1 MSFVTF
7 FLQACLHASLLLV
20 CGASLAQQ
28 GVADREVLIGQFAA
42 LTGPAA
48 PLGQSVRNGILAHFE
63 AVNAQGGIHK
73 RQLKLVTRDD
83 AFEPQKAVLAA
94 KDLINKD
101 VVFAMVGSVGSA
113 TTLAALPLLNQAKV
127 PLIGPLTGEQ
137 SLHTTFSRQL
147 FHVRTS
153 VAEEANRIAQHL
165 STLGVKKVAVFYQN
179 DAYGQA
185 ALDSLKQALS
195 KRELSVVAVSAVQAD
210 TANMGKSLGDI
221 LKASPEAVVQISAHI
236 SSAAFIKGARA
247 RGFRGQFL
255 NVSSVGAN
263 ALADALGDSGVGV
276 IVSQVVPSPHQSS
289 SALVREYQQNMR
301 AIGQQSFDVSS
312 FEGYLA
318 AKVLTEGLR
327 RTGRYLTRE
336 GLIDSL
342 ETMRDYNLGGFSV
355 NYSPTSHAG
364 SNYSELAIIA
374 PGGKFIQ

>member
-1 MSFVTF
+1 MSLVTF
-7 FLQACLHASLLLV
+7 FLQAFLRASLLFA
-20 CGASLAQQ
+20 CGVSLAQQ
-28 GVADREVLIGQFAA
+28 GVADREILIGQFAA

-73 RQLKLVTRDD
+73 RLLKLVTRDD
-83 AFEPQKAVLAA
+83 GFEPQKAALAA
-94 KDLINKD
+94 RELINND
-101 VVFAMVGSVGSA
+101 VVLAMVGSVGSA

-127 PLIGPLTGEQ
+127 PLIGPLTGEH

-153 VAEEANRIAQHL
+153 VAEEAERIARHL
-165 STLGVKKVAVFYQN
+165 NTLGVTKIAVFYQN
-179 DAYGQA
+179 DPYGQNT
-185 ALDSLKQALS
+185 LESLKKSLS
-195 KRELSVVAVSAVQAD
+195 KRELKVVAMSAVDNEAV
-210 TANMGKSLGDI
+210 NLGKSLGDI
-221 LKASPEAVVQISAHI
+221 LKAAPEAVVQISASA

-255 NVSSVGAN
+255 NVSSVGAH
-263 ALADALGDSGVGV
+263 ALADALGESGVGV
-276 IVSQVVPSPHQSS
+276 VVSQVVPSPHQSS

-327 RTGRYLTRE
+327 RTGRYLTRD

-342 ETMRDYNLGGFSV
+342 ETMRDYNLGGFSI

-374 PGGKFIQ
+374 PGGKFVQ

>member
-1 MSFVTF
+1 MSLVAL
-7 FLQACLHASLLLV
+7 FLQSCLRISLVLACSASV
-20 CGASLAQQ
+20 AQQ

-48 PLGQSVRNGILAHFE
+48 PLGQSARNGILAHFE

-83 AFEPQKAVLAA
+83 AFEPQKAALAA

-137 SLHTTFSRQL
+137 SLHTIFSRQL
-147 FHVRTS
+147 FHVRAS

-185 ALDSLKQALS
+185 ALDNLKQALS
-195 KRELSVVAVSAVQAD
+195 KRQLNIVAISAVEVDA
-210 TANMGKSLGDI
+210 ANMGKSLGDI
-221 LKASPEAVVQISAHI
+221 LKTSPEAVVQISAHI

-276 IVSQVVPSPHQSS
+276 IVSQVVPSPHQPN

-342 ETMRDYNLGGFSV
+342 ETMRDYNMGGFSV

-374 PGGKFIQ
+374 PGGKFVQ

>member
-1 MSFVTF
+1 MSLIAF
-7 FLQACLHASLLLV
+7 FLRSCLRTGLLLV
-20 CGASLAQQ
+20 CSVACAQQ

-48 PLGQSVRNGILAHFE
+48 PLGQSVRTGILAHFE

-73 RQLKLVTRDD
+73 RQLRLVTRDD
-83 AFEPQKAVLAA
+83 GFEPQKTALVV
-94 KDLINKD
+94 KELINKD
-101 VVFAMVGSVGSA
+101 VVFAMVGSVGA
-113 TTLAALPLLNQAKV
+113 AATLAALPLLNQAKV

-153 VAEEANRIAQHL
+153 VAEEADRIARHL

-185 ALDSLKQALS
+185 ALESLRKALA
-195 KRELSVVAVSAVQAD
+195 KRELSVVAVSAVETEA
-210 TANMGKSLGDI
+210 ANLGRSLGDI
-221 LKASPEAVVQISAHI
+221 LKTSPEAVVQISAHI

-276 IVSQVVPSPHQSS
+276 IVSQVVPSPHQPN

-342 ETMRDYNLGGFSV
+342 ETMRDYNMGGFSV

-364 SNYSELAIIA
+364 STYSELAIIA
-374 PGGKFIQ
+374 PGGKFVQ